1 MRSIFTLC
9 TVVIFGLLTNC
20 RISTFSNTTKPPRIF
35 YIEEHPDSLIFHEEA
50 KVSLNTLRNTAGFMT
65 ALASELGE
73 NAFSYVSGIDTVLS
87 LKFPEDGFNTYR
99 WKNVRFG
106 SEELGMVVLN
116 WGKYVYEDID
126 LSFYGKNGLPLKDLS
141 KIKPFLEA
149 LVKKHLLSQPII
161 HKPMRTV
168 RNLSEEEITRYI
180 QPNWSTLQPQI
191 DALLKEEEEPG
202 YYSYTIHVDSIG
214 QKTLL
219 DTSNLPTAV
228 TTLVQHW
235 ADTSNFPILVYKEA
249 RDTVQY
255 LFDLELHRSDDCVIG
270 HIKQQYRAGK
280 LSEFSENNN
289 SFTPFAVQVIQGGI
303 IPKEEM
309 GTPYPLL
316 AVFAQKAHFFLIN
329 GDHFIPAGS
338 IQYADY
344 VNVKVKDYDFDQ
356 IPELQ
361 LESGGNMNG
370 NTWSSLARWNK
381 DSQQMEYAGSFCTE
395 MEVDTVHQLW
405 KEHYVGSWYMAQHET
420 IYGWSQHKLTP
431 IEKIEIR
438 LREGDMIPDN
448 CCIVSLFR
456 NPVFHLGLDSLQLV
470 QDTFVV
476 ENDEDLYQTT
486 FFKQLNRK

>member
-1 MRSIFTLC
+1 MRSILTLC

-20 RISTFSNTTKPPRIF
+20 RINTFSNTTNPPRVF

-50 KVSLNTLRNTAGFMT
+50 QVSLITLRNTARFMT
-65 ALASELGE
+65 GLVKELGE
-73 NAFSYVSGIDTVLS
+73 NAFSYESGMDTVLP
-87 LKFPEDGFNTYR
+87 LKFPEDGFTTYR
-99 WKNVRFG
+99 WKNVRLG
-106 SEELGMVVLN
+106 DEELGMVVLYWN
-116 WGKYVYEDID
+116 NDVYEEID

-149 LVKKHLLSQPII
+149 LVKNYLLSEPFV
-161 HKPMRTV
+161 HKPKRTV
-168 RNLSEEEITRYI
+168 RHLSEKEIMQYI

-191 DALLKEEEEPG
+191 DALLKEDPD
-202 YYSYTIHVDSIG
+202 YYTYTIHVVSIG

-219 DTSNLPTAV
+219 DTSNLPVEVTA
-228 TTLVQHW
+228 LVQHW

-255 LFDLELHRSDDCVIG
+255 QFDIELRRSDDCVIE
-270 HIKQQYRAGK
+270 HIKQQYRTGK
-280 LSEFSENNN
+280 LSEFCETNN
-289 SFTPFAVQVIQGGI
+289 SFSPFAVQVIQGGI

-344 VNVKVKDYDFDQ
+344 VNVNVKDYDFDQ

-361 LESGGNMNG
+361 LESGANMNG

-381 DSQQMEYAGSFCTE
+381 DSQQMEYAGSFCAE
-395 MEVDTVHQLW
+395 MEVDTVQKLW

-456 NPVFHLGLDSLQLV
+456 NPVFHLGMDSLQLV
-470 QDTFVV
+470 QDTFIM

-486 FFKQLNRK
+486 FFKQFNRK